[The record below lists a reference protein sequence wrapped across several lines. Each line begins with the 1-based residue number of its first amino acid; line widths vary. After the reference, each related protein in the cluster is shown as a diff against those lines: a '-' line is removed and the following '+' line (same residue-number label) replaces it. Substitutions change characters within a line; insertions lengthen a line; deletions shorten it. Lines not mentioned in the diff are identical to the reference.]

1 MIKNTNNITTI
12 GNKILNAA
20 DTVTPLVIQPPP
32 PKDTHLIISDFWCIQ
47 IVEYYLII
55 SCPWETTTPPIKRNF
70 RSIQVVKYKL
80 LNCTPQ
86 EMPPSIKVI
95 FFIAAAIAL

>member
-32 PKDTHLIISDFWCIQ
+32 PKDTHLIISDF
-47 IVEYYLII
+47 
-55 SCPWETTTPPIKRNF
+55 
-70 RSIQVVKYKL
+70 
-80 LNCTPQ
+80 
-86 EMPPSIKVI
+86 
-95 FFIAAAIAL
+95 